1 MTRAVG
7 LIALKDL
14 RQRVRDRS
22 AILLALV
29 LPLALAAIFDLVFGS
44 AAAPRPFRYAVVDL
58 DRGQFAAVFVGQT
71 LRGLESEGVV
81 TLRRAGTRSEGAALA
96 DSGRV
101 DATFVLPQGFTAAVR
116 SQAPAGIEVIGSVD
130 SPTGSDVAR
139 SLARSYVAELT
150 SVRLAVATVAAQ
162 RPLSHQQ
169 AAQVAQRA
177 AAVAR
182 PVRLTDASATSKVL
196 DATTYFAA
204 GMAVFFL
211 FFTVQFGVAS
221 LLDER
226 ATGTLPRLLAAPIP
240 RGAVL
245 AGKLASSVLLG
256 LVSMAVLVVATSLL
270 LGARWGNPFGVAL
283 LVLSGVLAATGIT
296 AVVASLARTA
306 DQAGN
311 AQAVIAVVLGMLG
324 GAFFPV
330 SQIGGIATA
339 LSLATPH
346 AWFMRGLGELAGGGG
361 VSEVLPAV
369 AAMLGFAAVTGGIA
383 ASRLGKVVRL

>member
-1 MTRAVG
+1 MRASW

-44 AAAPRPFRYAVVDL
+44 AATPRPFQYAVVDL
-58 DRGQFAAVFVGQT
+58 DRGQLAAVFVEET
-71 LRGLESEGVV
+71 LLPLQSEGVV
-81 TLRRAGTRSEGAALA
+81 TLQRVDTRSEGEALVT
-96 DSGRV
+96 SGRV
-101 DATFVLPQGFTAAVR
+101 DATFVLPRGFSVAVR
-116 SQAPAGIEVIGSVD
+116 AQAPAGIEVIGNVD
-130 SPTGSDVAR
+130 SPTGSAVAR
-139 SLARSYVAELT
+139 SLASSYVAELK
-150 SVRLAVATVAAQ
+150 SVRVAVAAVAAQ

-169 AAQVAQRA
+169 VEQAAQRA
-177 AAVAR
+177 VAVTR
-182 PVRLTDASATSKVL
+182 PVRLDDISAASKVL

-256 LVSMAVLVVATSLL
+256 LVSMTVLVVATSVL
-270 LGARWGNPFGVAL
+270 LGASWGNPFGVAL

-324 GAFFPV
+324 GVFFPI
-330 SQIGGIATA
+330 SQIGGFTTA

-361 VSEVLPAV
+361 VIAVLPAV
-369 AAMLGFAAVTGGIA
+369 AAMLGFATVTGALA
-383 ASRLGKVVRL
+383 ALRLGKVVRL